1 MSRFIPRARSWRRI
15 APGALL
21 LRFVL
26 VSAALAP
33 SFALGARPAAA
44 QPPDASAPTTAST
57 PATAAAAA
65 PAALVPSGPATIL
78 TRATAA
84 TSAGA
89 AVTEPAT
96 ELDAEALFA
105 QARAN
110 ARLAAEGLARSHRYL
125 DGWLRHGDPATGLIP
140 RNLRDGRDL
149 WNAQDAA
156 ADNYSFMVLA
166 AALTD
171 RALFEGR
178 LREMLR
184 VETRRTSRLD
194 RLPDTF
200 RFSTGTFAT
209 AEPNLDAILFGASE
223 YVKDG
228 LLPLTEWLGPSP
240 WSERMIG
247 ILDDIW
253 KHAPIDTPFGRIP
266 STNIEVNGE
275 QLQALA
281 RGYWMTGRREYLD
294 WAMRLGDY
302 YLLGNNH
309 PTRDLPRLRLRD
321 HGCEIVGGLSELYVA
336 VDRAVPEK
344 KAAYRGPL
352 RELYDTILA
361 TGRNE
366 HGLLYD
372 WIEPR
377 SGKHA
382 ESLCDTWGYDLNA
395 LYTVHLVDGWE
406 PYRLAAREA
415 LGALAAHYRNHAWEG
430 SSADGYADAIESALN
445 LYNREPIDSAADW
458 IDSEIRV
465 MWSKQQPD
473 GVIEGWHG
481 DGNFTRTTIM
491 YVLWKTRG
499 TWIEPWRADVRLGAA
514 AEGDALYLI
523 ARADDPWR
531 GAIRFDR
538 PRHRVNLHLPI
549 DYPRINQFP
558 EWFTVE
564 EHGRYVVEDHA
575 DGTKRIVGGAELQ
588 RGLAVELA
596 AGAERRWRVAPA
608 REAE

>member
-1 MSRFIPRARSWRRI
+1 MSRLTPRAWRRRRI
-15 APGALL
+15 APAARL

-26 VSAALAP
+26 LSTALACCHG
-33 SFALGARPAAA
+33 LGSRCAVAD
-44 QPPDASAPTTAST
+44 PP
-57 PATAAAAA
+57 A
-65 PAALVPSGPATIL
+65 PAALAAGG
-78 TRATAA
+78 AA
-84 TSAGA
+84 T
-89 AVTEPAT
+89 EP
-96 ELDAEALFA
+96 DVEALLA
-105 QARAN
+105 QARTN
-110 ARLAAEGLARSHRYL
+110 ARLAAEGLERSHRYIE
-125 DGWLRHGDPATGLIP
+125 GWLRHADPATGLIP
-140 RNLRDGRDL
+140 RNLGDGRDL

-156 ADNYSFMVLA
+156 ADNYPFMVLA

-184 VETRRTSRLD
+184 TETRLTSRLD

-200 RFSTGTFAT
+200 RFSTGTFAS
-209 AEPNLDAILFGASE
+209 AEPKLDGIIFGASE

-228 LLPLTEWLGPSP
+228 LLPLAEWLGPSP
-240 WSERMIG
+240 WSERMLG

-281 RGYWMTGRREYLD
+281 RAYWMTGRREYLD
-294 WAMRLGDY
+294 WAVRLGDY
-302 YLLGNNH
+302 YLLGENH

-336 VDRAVPEK
+336 VDRAAPEK
-344 KAAYRGPL
+344 KAAYRRPL
-352 RELYDTILA
+352 YELYDTILA
-361 TGRNE
+361 VGRNE

-377 SGKHA
+377 AGKRA
-382 ESLCDTWGYDLNA
+382 ERLCDTWGYNLNA
-395 LYTVHLVDGWE
+395 LYTVHLIDGCE
-406 PYRLAAREA
+406 PYRLAARKA
-415 LGALAAHYRNHAWEG
+415 LGSLAEHYRGYAWEG
-430 SSADGYADAIESALN
+430 ASADGYADAIESALN

-458 IDSEIRV
+458 IDSETRV
-465 MWSKQQPD
+465 MWSKQRDD

-499 TWIEPWRADVRLGAA
+499 AWIEPWRPDVRLGAA
-514 AEGDALYLI
+514 AQGEAIYLVV
-523 ARADDPWR
+523 AADEPWR

-538 PRHRVNLHLPI
+538 PRHQTNFHLPF

-564 EHGRYVVEDHA
+564 ESGRYVVENLDQA
-575 DGTKRIVGGAELQ
+575 TKQTVGGAELQ
-588 RGLAVELA
+588 RGLRVELPG
-596 AGAERRWRVAPA
+596 GAERRWRIASA
-608 REAE
+608 GASR